1 MFSHFLTDAGVEA
14 YWLLIAA
21 VGIGAI
27 SYFLG
32 CFNGSAMIS
41 RYILRD
47 DIRNHGSGNAG
58 LTNFYR
64 TFGGPLTFAVIAS
77 DAVKAII
84 AILFASYIGGL
95 MSPELIVPAKYW
107 AGTFCLLGHIFPF
120 NFQFKGGKGILS
132 GGTIIIMMDW
142 RIALAAWAVFMIL
155 AISTKYVSLGSCCA
169 AATFP
174 ISTFLVFRDGF
185 CTVLAIF
192 LAGLVIWKHRG
203 NIQRLLNGTESKFS
217 FHRKQEATKDTGEKW
232 ATNKPVKDMI
242 EEEDEEAAS
251 AAEHQDSSAP
261 EDTGG
266 AAVDAPAENESTA
279 DTEVPAEKSAPEKPV
294 PEQSAPEKAAEEKK
308 SGAKKQDQQKKSSSG
323 METKVITID
332 AKKGGSKKN
341 SNGSGKSSGKSN
353 SNKGGSGKNSGSS
366 NSGKKS
372 GGKSNK
378 NHGKKGGG
386 KT

>member
-1 MFSHFLTDAGVEA
+1 MFSHFISDAGVEA

-21 VGIGAI
+21 AGVGAI

-77 DAVKAII
+77 DAVKAIV

-142 RIALAAWAVFMIL
+142 RIALVAWAVFMVL

-174 ISTFLVFRDGF
+174 ITTFFVFRDGF

-203 NIQRLLNGTESKFS
+203 NIQRLMNGTESKFS
-217 FHRKQEATKDTGEKW
+217 FHRKQEAPADTGEKW
-232 ATNKPVKDMI
+232 ATDKPVKEMI
-242 EEEDEEAAS
+242 EEEDGKAAS
-251 AAEHQDSSAP
+251 DTEPQDSSAP
-261 EDTGG
+261 AETDAAAAEDSS
-266 AAVDAPAENESTA
+266 AVLENASDADESAEE
-279 DTEVPAEKSAPEKPV
+279 PAPEP
-294 PEQSAPEKAAEEKK
+294 PAQEKK
-308 SGAKKQDQQKKSSSG
+308 TSGAKKQPEGKQSNG
-323 METKVITID
+323 METKVITINTQ
-332 AKKGGSKKN
+332 KGGSKKSGN
-341 SNGSGKSSGKSN
+341 SSSGKSS
-353 SNKGGSGKNSGSS
+353 NKSGSS
-366 NSGKKS
+366 KGSSGSGKKS
-372 GGKSNK
+372 GGKSK
-378 NHGKKGGG
+378 QNHSNKKGGG
-386 KT
+386 KA